1 MGVTGELQRT
11 SSREYWRRVACHG
24 CHAELPALY
33 VTISLQHWPL
43 FCPFISRFSKLSL
56 IPHRCSQDYLCH
68 QTHRGCVWLRLTPSP
83 GCTVVE
89 RRCKLWGNTMWE
101 GTDVTENHK
110 SEMQNNIPLRS
121 PRGYIHFAHMWD
133 IHIYI
138 QSMDPHVSYTYIYK
152 AWIRYRY
159 KPSLLLRWPEVTF
172 IKLSSNFLILLSHL
186 VP

>member
-24 CHAELPALY
+24 CQAELPALFM
-33 VTISLQHWPL
+33 S
-43 FCPFISRFSKLSL
+43 PFLYNVGRWFSKLSL

-68 QTHRGCVWLRLTPSP
+68 QTHRGCVLLRLTPSP

-101 GTDVTENHK
+101 EL
-110 SEMQNNIPLRS
+110 MW
-121 PRGYIHFAHMWD
+121 PRITNQKCKITYHYVALEVIYISHTCE
-133 IHIYI
+133 IYIYI

-172 IKLSSNFLILLSHL
+172 IKLSSNFHCFLFILS
-186 VP
+186 PK